1 MRNSDI
7 YWVSRKLS
15 GNDERIQNSQ
25 LGRYDELRI
34 IYYVET
40 NDREGKK
47 KKKDWGER
55 KKSRLPKAVGQSSCM
70 KTENVTSVPLDLAL
84 SPPVASSVQGPPGA
98 FAIPAPLFMPPP
110 TPNLGRA
117 GVPLLWDC
125 TYHINGHS
133 SDMWLSPH

>member
-47 KKKDWGER
+47 KKKRLGR
-55 KKSRLPKAVGQSSCM
+55 KKEI
-70 KTENVTSVPLDLAL
+70 KTAKGRW
-84 SPPVASSVQGPPGA
+84 SVQ
-98 FAIPAPLFMPPP
+98 LYE
-110 TPNLGRA
+110 
-117 GVPLLWDC
+117 D
-125 TYHINGHS
+125 
-133 SDMWLSPH
+133 